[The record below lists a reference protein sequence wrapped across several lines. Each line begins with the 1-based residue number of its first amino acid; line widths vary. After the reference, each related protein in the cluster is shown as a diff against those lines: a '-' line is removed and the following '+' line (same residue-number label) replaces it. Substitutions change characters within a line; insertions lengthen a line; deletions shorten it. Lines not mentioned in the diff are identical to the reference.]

1 MIIKYLAISLILTF
15 FSCPP
20 CMAEEKALTCSDFH
34 TSGSSAE
41 HISSFTLTARRG
53 VTWMDMD
60 MPSNCGPIKF
70 SAKVDSSLLAQ
81 VQKIIERHKVMEWD
95 GFRGKPN
102 LEILDGNSCGLS
114 AVYAS
119 GKRSVRTET
128 MFSLRTTAVS
138 SRISLNFATRQ

>member
-1 MIIKYLAISLILTF
+1 
-15 FSCPP
+15 
-20 CMAEEKALTCSDFH
+20 
-34 TSGSSAE
+34 
-41 HISSFTLTARRG
+41 
-53 VTWMDMD
+53 MD

-119 GKRSVRTET
+119 VKKISAYGDDVFLKNYGGFKSDVFKLRNEAVRRYRSKGIGYQAWRDDTD
-128 MFSLRTTAVS
+128 S
-138 SRISLNFATRQ
+138 